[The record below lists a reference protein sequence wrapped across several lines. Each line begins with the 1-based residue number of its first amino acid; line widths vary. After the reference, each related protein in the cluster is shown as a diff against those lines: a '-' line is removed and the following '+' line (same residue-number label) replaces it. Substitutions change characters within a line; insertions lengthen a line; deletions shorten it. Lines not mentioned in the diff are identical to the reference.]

1 MEGPLVHAFPNGTV
15 AVKMHKRKRLTMVVA
30 REDLEEVLVERIE
43 ALEHENRVLRRRI
56 SELTQ

>member
-1 MEGPLVHAFPNGTV
+1 V

>member
-30 REDLEEVLVERIE
+30 REEEVLVERIE